1 MLSDGRQSDF
11 TGGTS
16 HPTRPLLTV
25 FYQDTVLSQEASH
38 PIANETAMTQ
48 PLVADGSC
56 CLAICGIS
64 ASPRVTQWFSYSPAH
79 TEWLWLPV
87 VYYAPKTVHGKLM
100 TSEVPKL

>member
-16 HPTRPLLTV
+16 HPTWPLLTA

-64 ASPRVTQWFSYSPAH
+64 ASPRVSLIHLLTLSGFGYLWFTMLQRQY
-79 TEWLWLPV
+79 TEN
-87 VYYAPKTVHGKLM
+87 
-100 TSEVPKL
+100 S